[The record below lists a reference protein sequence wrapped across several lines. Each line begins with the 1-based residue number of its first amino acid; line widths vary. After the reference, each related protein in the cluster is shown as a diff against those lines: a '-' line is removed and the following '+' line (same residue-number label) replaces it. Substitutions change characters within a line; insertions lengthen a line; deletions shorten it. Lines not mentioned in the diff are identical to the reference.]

1 MAVAVVTKMTSE
13 PEVYRVT
20 WTLTSADPTGDA
32 VSLPQARDRC
42 WQSTGTWG
50 GATMAAQGSN
60 TNTDALFGAVTNA
73 NGGLAITETANS
85 VCKNSLE
92 SCEFVRAK
100 LTAVGA
106 GATVVVVLNA
116 AVAKRY

>member
-1 MAVAVVTKMTSE
+1 MAAAVVTTLTAE
-13 PEVYRVT
+13 PEVKRVQ
-20 WTLTSADPTGDA
+20 WTLTTADPTGDGVDLA
-32 VSLPQARDRC
+32 QYRDRC

-60 TNTDALFGAVTNA
+60 TNTDALFGAVTNT

-85 VCKNSLE
+85 VCKNSEE
-92 SCEFVRAK
+92 SCQFSRAK

-106 GATVVVVLNA
+106 GATIVVVLIA
-116 AVAKRY
+116 AASKRY